1 MNKNLI
7 TISVPYSEMAHGDIE
22 FTYELPE
29 GVTKEEFLERLKADD
44 DLFWTNSVQ
53 EDWIVADGE
62 VEEINYFEATIM
74 EDE

>member
-22 FTYELPE
+22 LTYELPE

-44 DLFWTNSVQ
+44 DLFWTNPVQ